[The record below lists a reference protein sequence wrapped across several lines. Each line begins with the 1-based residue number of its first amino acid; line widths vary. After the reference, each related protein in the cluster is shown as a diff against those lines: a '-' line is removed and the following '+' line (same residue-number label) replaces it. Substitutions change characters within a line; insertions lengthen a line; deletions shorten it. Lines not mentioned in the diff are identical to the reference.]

1 MNSKNCFVLLIQNIE
16 DVSAL
21 ALVVEDYSRRAI
33 YNRLPVSLSNS
44 LARLNKQIKAWLEL
58 AESDGQNEEL
68 LNNYEWIEANSNLL
82 TRQLS
87 LMTQNFKLPP
97 SSWFELSAAL
107 NSLKTALRVAAFIMY
122 NEK

>member
-1 MNSKNCFVLLIQNIE
+1 MNNKNRFVLLIQNIE

-21 ALVVEDYSRRAI
+21 LLLIEDYSKRAI
-33 YNRLPVSLSNS
+33 YNSLPVSVSIS
-44 LARLNKQIKAWLEL
+44 LGHLNKRIKECLEL
-58 AESDGQNEEL
+58 AESDGENKEL

-87 LMTQNFKLPP
+87 LMNKDFTLPP
-97 SSWFELSAAL
+97 SSWAELLAVL